1 MAENQKVFV
10 SPGVYTAEKD
20 LTFVAQSVGVTTL
33 GVAGETHKGP
43 AFEPIF
49 VSDFNTFR
57 TRFGDTDPEKYTDS
71 QIPKYETSFIARSY
85 LSQSNQLFVTRVLGL
100 SGYDAGPSWQLLTI
114 GEMQTSYVQSGVT
127 GQSTTAWTD
136 DYFIPLTGGT
146 INTSTIYQT
155 LASSVF

>member
-33 GVAGETHKGP
+33 GVAGETKKGP

-49 VSDFNTFR
+49 IDSFDKFR
-57 TRFGDTDPEKYTDS
+57 NRFGDTDPEKFTES

-100 SGYDAGPSWQLLTI
+100 SGYDAGPSWQL
-114 GEMQTSYVQSGVT
+114 
-127 GQSTTAWTD
+127 
-136 DYFIPLTGGT
+136 
-146 INTSTIYQT
+146 INNR
-155 LASSVF
+155 